1 MSDPLSLQDKVVLI
15 TGGAQGIGQATAQL
29 CAERGAAI
37 IIADLNRD
45 GGEQTAAEIREKSG
59 KADFVATDIREDA
72 RVEALLNFVRAR
84 YGRLDAMVCAAGVL
98 KGQFLQPEELPLSD
112 FETVMDINVKGTFLC
127 AKHATPLLEASGN
140 GVVVVIA
147 SGAGVSGP
155 SSSLAYGASKGGANG
170 LGMTLAHHLE
180 PRNIRVNVLCPGNIV
195 TSMKMSVDIANA
207 QRQGRPEE
215 EAWDHAHKHYGVPIG
230 VARVIAFM
238 ISDEA
243 DYLRGAVFTR

>member
-1 MSDPLSLQDKVVLI
+1 VGHRASAKRRHSYAPSE
-15 TGGAQGIGQATAQL
+15 APAQL

-72 RVEALLNFVRAR
+72 QVEALLNFVRAR